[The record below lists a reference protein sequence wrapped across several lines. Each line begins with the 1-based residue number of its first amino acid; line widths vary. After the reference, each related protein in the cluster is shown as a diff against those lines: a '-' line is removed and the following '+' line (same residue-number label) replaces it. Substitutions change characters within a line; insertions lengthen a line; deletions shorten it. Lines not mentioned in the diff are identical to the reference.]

1 MCPPEVERAG
11 QEGSPGPDRREQE
24 GADIEQRITW
34 RQPQRPG
41 VDDHSEDERRDRHDP
56 TPLEGPVGL
65 GVVAGHGHD
74 KRSAEEPAQFGECE
88 IHDDETMPQMTP
100 DQHVRVLVT
109 GATGYIGSRL
119 VPALLAAGHEVR
131 VLTRSADRLTARDW
145 HDSVEIVE
153 GDATSRADLDRALD
167 GIEVAYYLL
176 HSMDGSPDFEE
187 RDRELARL
195 FGLSAQA
202 KDVQRLV
209 YLSGLHPDEETLSTH
224 LASRV
229 EVGDLLMAS
238 GVPTV
243 VLQAAIII
251 GSGSAS
257 FEMLRHLTH
266 RLPVMLTP
274 KWVDNRIQPI
284 AIRDVLHYLV
294 GAATIEGEINRT
306 FDIGGPDVLTYR
318 EMIQGFAEVAGLR
331 PRPIRTVPVLTPGLA
346 SHWVGLVT
354 PVPSGIA
361 KPLVGSLIHEVVRR
375 EHDIDELIEQ
385 PSGGA
390 LHFASSVRAAL
401 VDESG
406 DQLPE
411 PGTVDP
417 ARLTA
422 ADPDWAG

>member
-1 MCPPEVERAG
+1 M
-11 QEGSPGPDRREQE
+11 
-24 GADIEQRITW
+24 
-34 RQPQRPG
+34 
-41 VDDHSEDERRDRHDP
+41 
-56 TPLEGPVGL
+56 
-65 GVVAGHGHD
+65 
-74 KRSAEEPAQFGECE
+74 
-88 IHDDETMPQMTP
+88 
-100 DQHVRVLVT
+100 T

-119 VPALLAAGHEVR
+119 VPALLHAGHDVR
-131 VLTRSADRLTARDW
+131 VLTRSADRLTSRDW
-145 HDSVEIVE
+145 HDAVEIIE
-153 GDATSRADLDRALD
+153 GDATSRSDLDRALK
-167 GIEVAYYLL
+167 GIDVAYYLL
-176 HSMDGSPDFEE
+176 HSMDGAPDFEE

-195 FGLSAQA
+195 FGLAAQA
-202 KDVQRLV
+202 NEVDRLI
-209 YLSGLHPDEETLSTH
+209 YLSGLHPNEDRLSTH

-257 FEMLRHLTH
+257 FEMLRHLTR

-294 GAATIEGEINRT
+294 GAATMEGEHNRT
-306 FDIGGPDVLTYR
+306 FDVGGPDVLTYR

-331 PRPIRTVPVLTPGLA
+331 GRPIRTVPVLTPSLA

-361 KPLVGSLIHEVVRR
+361 KPLVGSLIHEVVCQ
-375 EHDIDELIEQ
+375 EHDIDALIPPPE
-385 PSGGA
+385 GGNLRYA
-390 LHFASSVRAAL
+390 ASVRAAL
-401 VDESG
+401 VDEG
-406 DQLPE
+406 HGQLPE